1 MHWAAR
7 ACTIKLS
14 YSLEEQRE
22 NEQTSKASS
31 RLVISRHRT
40 CKCAGIIESTN
51 ESKNLTSVSA
61 NDLGICSSSAGIRAS
76 YGKSS
81 PVSRHWKNNFDF
93 KPNSSLVRGWLPHLL
108 DLLDHDIISR
118 SKEQVILQK
127 IRAQV
132 VRTGAYRTGIGL
144 LVIIQSKSRII
155 SAGAFV
161 ERISG
166 RRSLGDSIAL
176 TGPRRRLRCVNLLAK
191 QVYSAQNF

>member
-61 NDLGICSSSAGIRAS
+61 NDLGICSSLAGIRAS

-81 PVSRHWKNNFDF
+81 PVSRHWRNKIGFE
-93 KPNSSLVRGWLPHLL
+93 PSLFHILGWLPHLL
-108 DLLDHDIISR
+108 DLLDHGIVSR
-118 SKEQVILQK
+118 SKEQIILQK
-127 IRAQV
+127 IKARGHKNWGIPHRNWLARHNPIQEPHHLCWRICRANLREKV
-132 VRTGAYRTGIGL
+132 T
-144 LVIIQSKSRII
+144 
-155 SAGAFV
+155 
-161 ERISG
+161 
-166 RRSLGDSIAL
+166 
-176 TGPRRRLRCVNLLAK
+176 RRLHRPYWASEAIEVR
-191 QVYSAQNF
+191 